1 MFTAS
6 ITDHLTVKG
15 LHGPIEVDVITIYN
29 SLDDVHAEAVVTRSA
44 SCEPYNTAV
53 EAILHDAPYT
63 WD

>member
-6 ITDHLTVKG
+6 ITDHLTVQG
-15 LHGPIEVDVITIYN
+15 LHGPIEVDVITIYDG
-29 SLDDVHAEAVVTRSA
+29 LDCVHAEAAVTRSD

-53 EAILHDAPYT
+53 EAIIHNQPYT